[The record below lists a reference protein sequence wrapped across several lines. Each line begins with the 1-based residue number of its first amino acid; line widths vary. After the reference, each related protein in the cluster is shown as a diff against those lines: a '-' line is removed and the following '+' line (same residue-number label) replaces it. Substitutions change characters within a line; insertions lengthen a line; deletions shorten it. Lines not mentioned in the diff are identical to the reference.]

1 MATNPTPP
9 PGNTGGSSLGG
20 NLQQAAGNLVGPA
33 LDLAQ
38 GATAFQAAS
47 NALKGAA
54 LDKLLGPTAL
64 FAGGLIGVLRTVKS
78 IVEQSGILERGF
90 KNIANIQQIEGKF
103 ETLLKSA
110 DKAHERLK
118 ALYSFTAS
126 APFDF
131 SDVAEANRILESLT
145 RGALSSAEGMKVV
158 GDVAAATGQSMTEVA
173 ERVGKLYAALRSG
186 RGLDKIMFQLQA
198 SGAVSDELAGKL
210 ETLQQAGAGFN
221 EMWGAVAV
229 SLARADGGMKNE
241 MASLDG
247 LAKRLKTAG
256 QMMETAFAS
265 SFVEA
270 QAKAIETSIKATQ
283 NITPVL
289 AKIGSDLAP
298 VLQFFSSAKNSIEE
312 TTIATKGFATM
323 LGVAWEAGKALFVG
337 LAGTA
342 LASFAARLL
351 TSGSAIVEWGV
362 QLKAAASVAKA
373 APASLAGFANAT
385 SLASDASA
393 AFGRAE
399 YLTAAG
405 LKLKSYW
412 AFVATT
418 ATNIHAA
425 SMMRA
430 ATATN
435 GVSIATYLWA
445 TATQVAAGGV
455 KLLGLALATA
465 GKAMAGFIIANP
477 VLAIGT
483 AALAAGY
490 AMKQWANSIAEADN
504 AYVKMIGTMSKVRA
518 EMRAQIIAVRNLDQW
533 KKALADN
540 DVAIKANGDEQKKLG
555 ERPGDKFAMG
565 ADYKVRKVANPEQ
578 ETYDALYE
586 EHNLTTRKLV
596 EERAKLMTRDMN
608 TVGLGG
614 DEQAKLGEQTAGN
627 MRIADARRQAG
638 AAGADDGGRLAFLNS
653 EIERLTKEADLGEQ
667 IDKKRV
673 SPLRNPGRSE
683 LNDVQDQIDA
693 VENGTQKVDP
703 TDPTK
708 LYRRRAELGNF
719 ADTWQDKRGTVAG
732 MQAEK
737 KAQTDALYLKK
748 LELDLDRSIA
758 QVRVRGGQTAGLE
771 ARKELII
778 LREQLRIARAKGENG
793 RVEAEEVA
801 RRINEVEGR
810 NAGAR
815 GDIAVNRAKD
825 NAQINGD
832 PRAAQ
837 AMQDNADLAKLRADY
852 DAKGLTSQQADS
864 DFAAGIKS
872 QAAQAQP
879 RIVADSMQS
888 IGGGGGSYGSDP
900 LLAAQQR
907 LLAIGETQNAYLKI
921 ISDAATNK
929 TDGTLR

>member
-1 MATNPTPP
+1 
-9 PGNTGGSSLGG
+9 
-20 NLQQAAGNLVGPA
+20 
-33 LDLAQ
+33 
-38 GATAFQAAS
+38 
-47 NALKGAA
+47 
-54 LDKLLGPTAL
+54 
-64 FAGGLIGVLRTVKS
+64 
-78 IVEQSGILERGF
+78 
-90 KNIANIQQIEGKF
+90 
-103 ETLLKSA
+103 
-110 DKAHERLK
+110 
-118 ALYSFTAS
+118 
-126 APFDF
+126 
-131 SDVAEANRILESLT
+131 
-145 RGALSSAEGMKVV
+145 
-158 GDVAAATGQSMTEVA
+158 
-173 ERVGKLYAALRSG
+173 
-186 RGLDKIMFQLQA
+186 
-198 SGAVSDELAGKL
+198 
-210 ETLQQAGAGFN
+210 
-221 EMWGAVAV
+221 
-229 SLARADGGMKNE
+229 MKNE

-256 QMMETAFAS
+256 QMMETAFAG

-283 NITPVL
+283 NLTPVL
-289 AKIGSDLAP
+289 AKIGADLAP
-298 VLQFFSSAKNSIEE
+298 VLQLFSSAKNSIAE

-337 LAGTA
+337 LAGTTM
-342 LASFAARLL
+342 ASFAARAL
-351 TSGSAIVEWGV
+351 TGGSALVEWGV
-362 QLKAAASVAKA
+362 QLKAAAAVAKA

-385 SLASDASA
+385 SLAADASA

-399 YLTAAG
+399 YATAAG

-412 AFVATT
+412 SFIATT
-418 ATNIHAA
+418 ATNIHAT
-425 SMMRA
+425 SMIRATA
-430 ATATN
+430 ATN
-435 GVSIATYLWA
+435 QVSLATYLWA
-445 TATQVAAGGV
+445 TATQVATGGV
-455 KLLGLALATA
+455 KLLSLALATA
-465 GKAMAGFIIANP
+465 GKAMAAFVIANP

-504 AYVKMIGTMSKVRA
+504 AYVKMIGTMGKVRA
-518 EMRAQIIAVRNLDQW
+518 EMRAQIIAVRNLDQF

-540 DVAIKANGDEQKKLG
+540 DVAIKSNGDAQKALG
-555 ERPGDKFAMG
+555 ARPDPGKQFNYLTGQM
-565 ADYKVRKVANPEQ
+565 VAKPDGKAQ
-578 ETYDALYE
+578 EDFDALYE
-586 EHNLTTRKLV
+586 EHNLTTRRLV
-596 EERAKLMTRDMN
+596 EERARLLTRDMN
-608 TVGLGG
+608 TVGLGS

-627 MRIADARRQAG
+627 LRVADARRQAG
-638 AAGADDGGRLAFLNS
+638 AANADDGGRLAFLNS

-683 LNDVQDQIDA
+683 LNDIQDQIDA
-693 VENGTQKVDP
+693 VENGTQKADP

-719 ADTWQDKRGTVAG
+719 ADTHQDKRVQIAG

-748 LELDLDRSIA
+748 LELELDRSIA
-758 QVRVRGGQTAGLE
+758 QVRIRGGQTAGLE

-778 LREQLRIARAKGENG
+778 LGEQLRLARAKGENG
-793 RVEAEEVA
+793 RVEAEGIA

-810 NAGAR
+810 NAVAR
-815 GDIAVNRAKD
+815 GDVAVNRAKD

-837 AMQDNADLAKLRADY
+837 AMQDNADLAKMRAEY
-852 DAKGLTSQQADS
+852 DAKGLTSKQADS
-864 DFAAGIKS
+864 DFAAGIKA

-907 LLAIGETQNAYLKI
+907 IAASNAVQEEYLRI
-921 ISDAATNK
+921 IAEAAGRPPG
-929 TDGTLR
+929 GTLN